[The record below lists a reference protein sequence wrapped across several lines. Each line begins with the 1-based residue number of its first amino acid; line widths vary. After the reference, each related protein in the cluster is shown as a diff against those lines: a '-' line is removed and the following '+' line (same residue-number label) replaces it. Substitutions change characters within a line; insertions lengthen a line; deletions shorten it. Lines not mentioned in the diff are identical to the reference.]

1 MNKKKFRK
9 RALMVAAATVTT
21 TAALTL
27 GTGRIANADTFSLGD
42 VNFDGKV
49 DLLDAQMVLKGALHI
64 SDLNDVQFEAADVNL
79 DGKVD
84 LKDAQN
90 ILRGALH
97 IEKIEGEISHE
108 HNWKEY
114 TAARQVWVPNIVT
127 VDDYKDEIVEKGCLV
142 CTCGAEFDSTKE
154 GLDALDEHAQ
164 TNLLK
169 EAYEGIPCECGGF
182 MIYEP
187 GSIRKVKVGSHEE
200 DHGHYEEE
208 TYVDHYYCDCG
219 ATK

>member
-97 IEKIEGEISHE
+97 IEKIEG
-108 HNWKEY
+108 
-114 TAARQVWVPNIVT
+114 
-127 VDDYKDEIVEKGCLV
+127 
-142 CTCGAEFDSTKE
+142 
-154 GLDALDEHAQ
+154 
-164 TNLLK
+164 
-169 EAYEGIPCECGGF
+169 
-182 MIYEP
+182 
-187 GSIRKVKVGSHEE
+187 
-200 DHGHYEEE
+200 
-208 TYVDHYYCDCG
+208 
-219 ATK
+219 